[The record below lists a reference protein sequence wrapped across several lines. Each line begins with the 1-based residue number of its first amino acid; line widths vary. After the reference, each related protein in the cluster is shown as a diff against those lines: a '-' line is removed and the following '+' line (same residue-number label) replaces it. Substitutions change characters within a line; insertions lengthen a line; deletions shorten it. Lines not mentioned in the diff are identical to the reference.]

1 MMGNDAYDV
10 FASEQVITC
19 RDDQVGLRA
28 VIAIDSTTLGPGFG
42 GTGFGG
48 PGFGGPQ
55 MPPRRGPDD
64 DVIPGEEV

>member
-1 MMGNDAYDV
+1 MSLNSAGGAT
-10 FASEQVITC
+10 FGTPGS
-19 RDDQVGLRA
+19 G
-28 VIAIDSTTLGPGFG
+28 GPGFG

-64 DVIPGEEV
+64 DVIPGEDV